1 MYCATCGTL
10 IEELAK
16 FCSGCG
22 APAPAGEAAATAGA
36 AERIWRERSGAQRP
50 REGLPAQPGAAAAPA
65 ALPATGCFD
74 FTGETLGFF
83 FRGVGALLGSML
95 VIPAPWAVCWFAKWF
110 VGKVRLSSGTALTFT
125 GTPGSVAVLA
135 VVYGLFLLASSN
147 TESSNTEN
155 DELWS
160 SIWSLAGIPLGW
172 AFCRWYVNHA
182 QLGAGPFRFDGS
194 VWGYIGWTLL
204 TYLSI
209 LTIVGWAWVMAA
221 FYRWIAGNI
230 RHAEG
235 TVQFV
240 GQGHQILWRIPALIL
255 FCLPIVTMPW
265 AIKWIVCWLIQQFEW
280 RRLPFPSPAASYP

>member
-1 MYCATCGTL
+1 MYCATCGAL
-10 IEELAK
+10 IEESVR

-22 APAPAGEAAATAGA
+22 APAPAGEAAAPVAPAGA
-36 AERIWRERSGAQRP
+36 AERIWRERSGAPRP
-50 REGLPAQPGAAAAPA
+50 REELPAQPGAAAAPA
-65 ALPATGCFD
+65 ALPATGRFD
-74 FTGETLGFF
+74 FTGEALGFF

-95 VIPAPWAVCWFAKWF
+95 VIPAPWVVCWFAKWF

-147 TESSNTEN
+147 TEN

-160 SIWSLAGIPLGW
+160 SILSLAGIPLSW
-172 AFCRWYVNHA
+172 AFFRWYVNHA
-182 QLGAGPFRFDGS
+182 QLGAGSFRFDGS

-209 LTIVGWAWVMAA
+209 LTIVGWAWVMAV
-221 FYRWIAGNI
+221 FYRWIAGNV

-280 RRLPFPSPAASYP
+280 RRRPFPSPAASYS

>member
-1 MYCATCGTL
+1 MYCATCGAL
-10 IEELAK
+10 IEESAK

-22 APAPAGEAAATAGA
+22 APAPAGQTAAPAGA
-36 AERIWRERSGAQRP
+36 AERIWRERSGAPYP
-50 REGLPAQPGAAAAPA
+50 REELPAQPGAAASP

-74 FTGETLGFF
+74 FTGEALGFF

-95 VIPAPWAVCWFAKWF
+95 VIPAPWVVCWFAKWF

-125 GTPGSVAVLA
+125 GAPGSVAVLA
-135 VVYGLFLLASSN
+135 VVYGLFLLASS
-147 TESSNTEN
+147 TTEN

-160 SIWSLAGIPLGW
+160 SILSLAGIPLSW
-172 AFCRWYVNHA
+172 AFFRWYVNHA
-182 QLGAGPFRFDGS
+182 QLGAGSFRFDGS

-209 LTIVGWAWVMAA
+209 LTIVGWAWVMAV

-265 AIKWIVCWLIQQFEW
+265 AIKWIVCWLIRQFEW
-280 RRLPFPSPAASYP
+280 RRRPFPSPAASYS